1 MTDIAQIRRVLEG
14 LKTTLDDTV
23 ILCMMNTDRRFK
35 DIIRLINDISQRCR
49 QDTMILLEE
58 LDAFDAVVQ
67 ILKQVNKEVD
77 NESKEGSEFPA
88 QDDAGAEDETGRG
101 S

>member
-49 QDTMILLEE
+49 QDTMTLLEE
-58 LDAFDAVVQ
+58 LDAFDAAVQ
-67 ILKQVNKEVD
+67 ILKKVNKEAND
-77 NESKEGSEFPA
+77 ESEEGSELQA

-101 S
+101 R

>member
-1 MTDIAQIRRVLEG
+1 MTDIYQVKRVLKG

-49 QDTMILLEE
+49 QDTMVLLEE
-58 LDAFDAVVQ
+58 LDAFDAAVQ
-67 ILKQVNKEVD
+67 ILKRVNKEEND
-77 NESKEGSEFPA
+77 ESEEGSELQA
-88 QDDAGAEDETGRG
+88 QDDAGAENETGHGR
-101 S
+101 